1 MHRSDDGDQM
11 RAVQAAAVKRRQRV
25 LSSGPQFVPSPPPAA
40 LLALSTTPTLSIS
53 SLIIPERNVSNGILI
68 RSTSD
73 VWVEIVQRLGSDWS
87 TAYQLT
93 PEQWEELIAGAF
105 KKAGYDDV
113 TLTPRSGDHGRDFIA
128 IKHGIGCVKI
138 IGSVKAYKPGNLV
151 SYDAIRAL
159 LGVMQGERDTSKGI
173 ITTTSDF
180 PPKVGEDPYIRPF
193 MPTRLE
199 LINGKDLQK
208 WLADLAG
215 KS

>member
-1 MHRSDDGDQM
+1 MDRFNWGGARRVGMPRPIFLSKL
-11 RAVQAAAVKRRQRV
+11 RAT
-25 LSSGPQFVPSPPPAA
+25 GA
-40 LLALSTTPTLSIS
+40 LWTTPTLSVS
-53 SLIIPERNVSNGILI
+53 SLIIPERNVSDGILI

-73 VWVEIVQRLGSDWS
+73 VWAEIVQRLGSDWS
-87 TAYQLT
+87 ADYQVT
-93 PEQWEELIAGAF
+93 PAQWEELVAGAF

-113 TLTPRSGDHGRDFIA
+113 TLTPRSGDHGRDVIA

-180 PPKVGEDPYIRPF
+180 PPKDGEDPFIKPF
-193 MPTRLE
+193 MPTRLD
-199 LINGKDLQK
+199 LINGQALHNS
-208 WLADLAG
+208 LADLPD
-215 KS
+215 